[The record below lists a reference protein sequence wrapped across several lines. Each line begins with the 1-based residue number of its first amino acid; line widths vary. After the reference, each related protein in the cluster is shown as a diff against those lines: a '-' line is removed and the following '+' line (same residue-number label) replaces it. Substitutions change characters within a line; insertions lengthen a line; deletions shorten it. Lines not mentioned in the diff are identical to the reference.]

1 MPAMAEPVVVEAGPR
16 STFTSTIRLRLRVP
30 AKLRNLELGLLI
42 VAIVIDVG
50 AVALVQLG
58 AVNEL
63 RESVLALM
71 LGLGILALGMHVT
84 MRLVSPDADP
94 FILPIIMVLNG
105 LGIAMIY
112 RIGLADQLEGWEN
125 AGVRQIAWT
134 AVAIVIAIAVLV
146 IVRNHRVLQRYR
158 YVAMF
163 SGIVLLLLPMLPVIG
178 SVQNGARLWIQL
190 GPFSFQPGELA
201 KVALAIFFAGY
212 LVTARDSLSMVGPK
226 VLGIRFPRARDLGP
240 LLVVFA
246 ASMLVLVVQ
255 RDLGTA
261 LLYFGLFL
269 VMLYVATGRASW
281 IILGLLLFFAGAFA
295 ASQVLSYV
303 NGRFTAWLDA
313 FNPAIYDAE
322 GGSYQLVQGM
332 FGLADGGLLGMGL
345 GRGRPDI
352 TPLAESDYI
361 ISALGEEL
369 GLIGL
374 FAILALYLLLVS
386 RGFRIG
392 FAGQDDFGRLLGV
405 GLSFV
410 IALQVFVVIG
420 GVTRVIPLTGL
431 TTPWLA
437 AGGSSLVAN
446 WIIAALLLRLSDSVR
461 NQPRLVLD
469 EADAA
474 RPVGRAWWWANEPR
488 AEAGQ
493 HRRAADV
500 PVAVRLEH
508 RHPGLRLRRAQGGR
522 PQRPDHLR
530 QLLRRARPDP
540 RRRQSHRRVGAQRRR
555 VQVPARLPGR
565 GGVLRDHR
573 VPHPVRRTHR
583 HRGRD
588 ERRAQR
594 HRQPAVPRSAEP
606 DHHRPDPEGR
616 RRRAHHQP
624 GRAAGRLGS
633 ARRSRPHRRGD
644 RARPQDRRDPG
655 DGLESHVRPE
665 RARQPRHRDR
675 GCAVPGAAERC
686 RRSAHQPHDR
696 RRPRPARVDLQA
708 RDRLR
713 PPSRTGSARTRSSP
727 TRRACSCRRA
737 TA

>member
-1 MPAMAEPVVVEAGPR
+1 VAEVVEAGPR
-16 STFTSTIRLRLRVP
+16 ATFTSTIRLRLRVP
-30 AKLRNLELGLLI
+30 ARLRNLELGLLLL
-42 VAIVIDVG
+42 AIVIDLG

-58 AVNEL
+58 AVAEL
-63 RESVLALM
+63 RESVLALV
-71 LGLGILALGMHVT
+71 GVLGILALAMHVT
-84 MRLVSPDADP
+84 MRVVSPDADP

-112 RIGLADQLEGWEN
+112 RIGLADQLEGWDN

-134 AVAIVIAIAVLV
+134 AVAIVIAIGTL
-146 IVRNHRVLQRYR
+146 ILVRNHRVLQRYR
-158 YVAMF
+158 YVAMLT
-163 SGIVLLLLPMLPVIG
+163 GIGLLLLPMLPVIG
-178 SVQNGARLWIQL
+178 AEQNGARLWIQL
-190 GPFSFQPGELA
+190 GPFSFQPGELG

-212 LVTARDSLSMVGPK
+212 LVTARDSLSMVGRK
-226 VLGIRFPRARDLGP
+226 VLGIRLPRARDLGP

-281 IILGLLLFFAGAFA
+281 IILGLILFFGGAFV

-313 FNPAIYDAE
+313 FNPEIYDAQ

-332 FGLADGGLLGMGL
+332 FGLADGGLVGTGL

-361 ISALGEEL
+361 VSALGEEL

-392 FAGQDDFGRLLGV
+392 FAGRSHPGRLLGV

-469 EADAA
+469 
-474 RPVGRAWWWANEPR
+474 
-488 AEAGQ
+488 
-493 HRRAADV
+493 AADDALG
-500 PVAVRLEH
+500 PNRQ
-508 RHPGLRLRRAQGGR
+508 GLV
-522 PQRPDHLR
+522 
-530 QLLRRARPDP
+530 
-540 RRRQSHRRVGAQRRR
+540 VGQ
-555 VQVPARLPGR
+555 
-565 GGVLRDHR
+565 
-573 VPHPVRRTHR
+573 
-583 HRGRD
+583 
-588 ERRAQR
+588 
-594 HRQPAVPRSAEP
+594 
-606 DHHRPDPEGR
+606 
-616 RRRAHHQP
+616 
-624 GRAAGRLGS
+624 
-633 ARRSRPHRRGD
+633 
-644 RARPQDRRDPG
+644 
-655 DGLESHVRPE
+655 
-665 RARQPRHRDR
+665 
-675 GCAVPGAAERC
+675 
-686 RRSAHQPHDR
+686 
-696 RRPRPARVDLQA
+696 
-708 RDRLR
+708 
-713 PPSRTGSARTRSSP
+713 
-727 TRRACSCRRA
+727 
-737 TA
+737 